1 MHKLR
6 LWIKKRSLRVFTLF
20 IFFLVIS
27 LATEKHL
34 RKYVAIE
41 RENFFLRKEQTK
53 ILSYV
58 SLLEKQSHTLI
69 KQNETC
75 FKDSNREALEIIA
88 SAIHLRMLLI
98 KTSQQG
104 RVELNMYHCDAVR
117 QRMEGLV
124 STILQHQKFTK
135 KQKMYLL
142 EIVSFEGKFFANLCA
157 KALDKI

>member
-6 LWIKKRSLRVFTLF
+6 LWIKKRGLRVVTLF
-20 IFFLVIS
+20 VFFIVVSLV
-27 LATEKHL
+27 TEKHI

-41 RENFFLRKEQTK
+41 RENFFLKQEQTK
-53 ILSYV
+53 IISYV

-75 FKDSNREALEIIA
+75 FNDSNREALEVIA

-98 KTSQQG
+98 KTSQNG
-104 RVELNMYHCDAVR
+104 RVELNMYHCHAVR
-117 QRMEGLV
+117 QRMEGLIT
-124 STILQHQKFTK
+124 TILQHEKFTK

-142 EIVSFEGKFFANLCA
+142 EIVNFEGKFFANLCA